1 VNLLRL
7 SRPGASVALLL
18 MVLVVAGGQSS
29 AACGG
34 TSGATST
41 PPGAAAASAPATPSP
56 AAAGPGTIAFTRASL
71 GAAGGDLVGESGD
84 LCVVRSDGSGLRRLA
99 HGSGHR
105 FIRGG
110 VAWSPDGSRIAFV
123 RGQAFDRAG
132 VWVMDADGSG
142 QRLVTRSEKALG
154 PGLAWSPG
162 PQLVFSNLER
172 GDVLALLA
180 VNADGSGLRHVTPA
194 GKPVTLDEL
203 PAWAPDGRIYFDR
216 EDADSSAICSVRA
229 DGSGLTRVTA
239 APQPTSFS
247 LSPDGK
253 WLLLWDRTREA
264 LVRLPAGG
272 EGEEVVLVDELARY
286 IPRLDAVA
294 SSWSPD
300 GTRIAF
306 AADGSRWS
314 MPSAL
319 YIVNADGSGLREVPN
334 TGKGW
339 NPVWRP
345 R

>member
-1 VNLLRL
+1 
-7 SRPGASVALLL
+7 
-18 MVLVVAGGQSS
+18 
-29 AACGG
+29 
-34 TSGATST
+34 
-41 PPGAAAASAPATPSP
+41 
-56 AAAGPGTIAFTRASL
+56 
-71 GAAGGDLVGESGD
+71 VGESGD

-99 HGSGHR
+99 HGSGHSL
-105 FIRGG
+105 IRGG

-194 GKPVTLDEL
+194 GKPVTLDEQ

-216 EDADSSAICSVRA
+216 EDADSSALYSVKA

-247 LSPDGK
+247 L
-253 WLLLWDRTREA
+253 
-264 LVRLPAGG
+264 
-272 EGEEVVLVDELARY
+272 
-286 IPRLDAVA
+286 
-294 SSWSPD
+294 SPD

-345 R
+345 Q